1 MAHIELPA
9 YGWPPRA
16 LQQKAWSAL
25 EHGCKT
31 VVLAWHRRAGKDE
44 VALHNAAIK
53 AIRANGVYKK
63 INDKYFKFDVYG
75 K

>member
-1 MAHIELPA
+1 VGPEL
-9 YGWPPRA
+9 YTEKYFGTGIGIGMRKGDA
-16 LQQKAWSAL
+16 LKGQL
-25 EHGCKT
+25 
-31 VVLAWHRRAGKDE
+31 
-44 VALHNAAIK
+44 NAAIK